1 MGKLVVYGGCVV
13 DRLSV
18 EDVEGVF
25 FQNDLVLYRLSGEKE
40 YAHVKVLPLRHM
52 GKESDRVNVI
62 CKSSSKVGLL
72 EVGNCACVK
81 GNIYNAIVG
90 NCAYTYG
97 EVGSI
102 AGRELNIHGFNTKM
116 LIDSYLGSVEKYNH
130 FTDRVTHIELSG
142 VFNEVKI
149 NNVGGY
155 AVMLSECNVG
165 TAVIGNCLYTEGNI
179 ESLEVGNISYRSKK
193 KIAE

>member
-25 FQNDLVLYRLSGEKE
+25 FQNDLVLYRLNGEKE
-40 YAHVKVLPLRHM
+40 YAHVKVLPLRHI

-62 CKSSSKVGLL
+62 CKSNSKVDLL
-72 EVGNCACVK
+72 EVGNCAYVK
-81 GNIYNAIVG
+81 GSIYNAVVG

-97 EVGSI
+97 TVGNM

-116 LIDSYLGSVEKYNH
+116 LIDSYLVGIDKYNQL
-130 FTDRVTHIELSG
+130 TDRVTHIELSG
-142 VFNEVKI
+142 GFDEVKI

-155 AVMLSECNVG
+155 AVLLSECNVG

-193 KIAE
+193 EIAE